1 MGLMAQWGVVVDE
14 GDGPDWN
21 TEPVKLIWQVALA
34 SPLGSLDRYRLLCA
48 PGATERVGLLA
59 KLLEEQSDL
68 LQGRL

>member
-1 MGLMAQWGVVVDE
+1 M
-14 GDGPDWN
+14 
-21 TEPVKLIWQVALA
+21 
-34 SPLGSLDRYRLLCA
+34 LCA